1 MEIKITEINRV
12 FSESGA
18 VLLAASLD
26 SLAFEGGKGSG
37 RAEKYYREIN
47 DRYLDS
53 LEKAVFPRL
62 QGAYISSPDPK
73 VRFKYKRIDFSHRIT
88 VQNKTAK
95 YISVTRTVTMKKRGR
110 EIAYRLSGDVI
121 SQKSG
126 RLLPV
131 NLFISRIRLFRLG
144 RRLKKTLGERV
155 KLSSFYINSE
165 VQIVLIYSSE
175 KNVYECRVCGEVLTK
190 RRKQ

>member
-62 QGAYISSPDPK
+62 QGAPDP
-73 VRFKYKRIDFSHRIT
+73 
-88 VQNKTAK
+88 
-95 YISVTRTVTMKKRGR
+95 RG
-110 EIAYRLSGDVI
+110 ASC
-121 SQKSG
+121 
-126 RLLPV
+126 
-131 NLFISRIRLFRLG
+131 G
-144 RRLKKTLGERV
+144 RRTA
-155 KLSSFYINSE
+155 
-165 VQIVLIYSSE
+165 
-175 KNVYECRVCGEVLTK
+175 
-190 RRKQ
+190 